1 MKTRANK
8 MPRKVLKAL
17 NHVRKFFPDVMMV
30 VFNSAGR
37 WQYLTEDFNAPTFSD
52 KIDVGILEDAANA
65 VDNSIIGFPA
75 VFEHPKWIP
84 N

>member
-1 MKTRANK
+1 MKPTI
-8 MPRKVLKAL
+8 PIEVLTAL
-17 NHVRKFFPDVMMV
+17 NHVRKLFPDIMMV

-37 WQYLTEDFNAPTFSD
+37 WQYLTEDYHAPKFPAC
-52 KIDVGILEDAANA
+52 IDVGILEDAANA

-75 VFEHPKWIP
+75 VFEHPDWIP